1 MAQITYDDKVALN
14 VNSDIADINKCNA
27 SDMNEIKNVINNTIF
42 IALGLD
48 TNTFSSSTSYAKGSL
63 VIYDNKI
70 YEFTSA
76 HNGAWTGNDVN
87 LVSIVVDANKINQK
101 LFKSS
106 GVSITRNE
114 TYIPTNLGYTTV
126 DANQLYCDANFNFR
140 IDTAITGADT
150 VLISGL
156 PKPKKRITYSAVV
169 GSTPV
174 RLKIDE
180 NGQLLSDMAIPA
192 GWCNAHV
199 FYTLI

>member
-27 SDMNEIKNVINNTIF
+27 SDMNEIKNVINTTILS
-42 IALGLD
+42 ALGLD
-48 TNTFSSSTSYAKGSL
+48 TNTFSTGTTYSSGSM
-63 VIYDNKI
+63 VVYDNKV
-70 YEFTSA
+70 YEFTSS
-76 HNGAWTGNDVN
+76 HTGAWTGNDVN
-87 LVSIVVDANKINQK
+87 LISIIVDASQVNKA
-101 LFKSS
+101 LFKSKGIS
-106 GVSITRNE
+106 VIRNE
-114 TYIPTNLGYTTV
+114 TYIPTSLGYTTV

-140 IDTAITGADT
+140 IDTAITAADS

-169 GSTPV
+169 GNTPV

-180 NGQLLSDMAIPA
+180 NGQLLSDMAIPT